1 MSLQPVA
8 YSKGDSAS
16 SCSRCEPQHT
26 GGRLTRNA
34 VAYVLLLSYKAL
46 AGHCSRV
53 LRLEA
58 LLLVGAHL
66 APVAAASHVCE
77 EADMHEVG
85 VGYFTAA
92 ASSCKYGTA

>member
-1 MSLQPVA
+1 MTSL
-8 YSKGDSAS
+8 
-16 SCSRCEPQHT
+16 R
-26 GGRLTRNA
+26 RF
-34 VAYVLLLSYKAL
+34 SYKAL

-85 VGYFTAA
+85 VG
-92 ASSCKYGTA
+92 